1 MSRPCPIQV
10 VADDYALSP
19 GVSAAILSL
28 AREGRL
34 TGTGAMTPSPFW
46 REHGRAL
53 ADLPPPFQAGLHVT
67 LTGALAP
74 LGAMPRLAPDG
85 RFPALGWWLRHSLS
99 GGLNAACRT
108 EIAAEI
114 DRQLDAFEAVMGRP
128 PAYIDGH
135 QHVHLLPGIRPA
147 VLGALTRRYPAGTVW
162 LRDCAEPAGAILAR
176 GVAPAKA
183 AFIAALAG
191 GLAAAAH
198 ARGIPTNAGFTGIY
212 GFDGDFPALMRRFLS
227 RVRPG
232 LLIMVHPAQ
241 ADHVL
246 AGLDPVVGARQAE
259 MAYLAGPHWPADL
272 AASGAVLG
280 ATLA

>member
-1 MSRPCPIQV
+1 MTAQCPIQV

-28 AREGRL
+28 ARAGRL
-34 TGTGAMTPSPFW
+34 TGTGVMTPSPYW

-53 ADLPPPFQAGLHVT
+53 AGIPPPFQAGLHLT

-85 RFPALGWWLRHSLS
+85 RLPALGWWLRHSLS
-99 GGLNAACRT
+99 GALDATCRA
-108 EIAAEI
+108 EIALEV
-114 DRQLDAFEAVMGRP
+114 DRQLDAFETVMGRP

-147 VLGALTRRYPAGTVW
+147 VLAAITRRYPAGSVW
-162 LRDCAEPAGAILAR
+162 LRDCAEPLDAILAR
-176 GVAPAKA
+176 GVTPAKA
-183 AFIAALAG
+183 GFIAFLAG
-191 GLAAAAH
+191 GLASAAH
-198 ARGIPTNAGFTGIY
+198 ARAIPTNRGFTGIY
-212 GFDGDFPALMRRFLS
+212 GFDGDFPARMRRFLS
-227 RVRPG
+227 RLRPG

-259 MAYLAGPHWPADL
+259 MAYLAGPHWPGDL
-272 AASGAVLG
+272 AASGAVLSG
-280 ATLA
+280 AAA